1 MKYIG
6 SCDISYLRLSMT
18 EQLELQRELNFNDW
32 NKLSLSQKDII
43 YHEATG
49 KEPDIY
55 EPE

>member
-1 MKYIG
+1 LKYIG